1 MYGGS
6 IASSGSGTVL
16 TANCRGIAVRERVY
30 NWLQS
35 LSNIGAFWAILGNF
49 WTLSN
54 VPVTYSPLVEWKNW
68 KVACFPHFDSRFER
82 EKWSRFEEIKF
93 EEADHGNY
101 ISYEL
106 ITRSSIKIFLVVH
119 EHWPN
124 ETLVHF
130 RRFIIFLSF
139 SFCNFFF
146 RFPFCNFFFRF
157 SFIIFVSIFRDKT
170 KIW

>member
-6 IASSGSGTVL
+6 MASLGSRTFP

-30 NWLQS
+30 NWFQS
-35 LSNIGAFWAILGNF
+35 LSNIGAFWAILGSF
-49 WTLSN
+49 GTLSN
-54 VPVTYSPLVEWKNW
+54 VPVTYSPLVEWKKW
-68 KVACFPHFDSRFER
+68 KVACFPHFWFESWER
-82 EKWSRFEEIKF
+82 EMEQVWKEIKF
-93 EEADHGNY
+93 EEAEHGNY

-146 RFPFCNFFFRF
+146 RFPFCNFRF
-157 SFIIFVSIFRDKT
+157 HISGQY
-170 KIW
+170 

>member
-54 VPVTYSPLVEWKNW
+54 VPVTYSPLVEWKKW
-68 KVACFPHFDSRFER
+68 KVACFPHFDSRVER
-82 EKWSRFEEIKF
+82 EKWNKFEEIKF
-93 EEADHGNY
+93 EEAEHGNY

-106 ITRSSIKIFLVVH
+106 ITRSSINFFLVVH

-139 SFCNFFF
+139 SFCNFSFVFHFVIF
-146 RFPFCNFFFRF
+146 RFHI
-157 SFIIFVSIFRDKT
+157 SGQY
-170 KIW
+170 